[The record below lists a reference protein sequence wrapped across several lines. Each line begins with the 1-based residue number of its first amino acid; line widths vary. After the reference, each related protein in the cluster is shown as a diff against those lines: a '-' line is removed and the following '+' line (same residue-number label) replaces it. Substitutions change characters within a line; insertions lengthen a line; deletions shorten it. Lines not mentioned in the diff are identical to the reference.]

1 MVGKYLFLC
10 LLFIFNININASEII
25 YNKNNILITKQDLN
39 QYKLIEK
46 NINYL
51 NDNIVI
57 KEIVLIKRTNNNLKK
72 NNPLYYEQTINQI
85 KSKKIYIDEVNQDFL
100 EQYLFYI
107 NVRNDIA
114 KEFLINKFKKDQIQ
128 MIFKNKDIT
137 FGLSKNKCMTIFGTL
152 SINQLNDIEIYN
164 ILDRKII
171 NFQFEKNLDNQ
182 KYDVCLS
189 EKNINQLITIFNNYI
204 IDESRE
210 DFLKFIYEKK

>member
-1 MVGKYLFLC
+1 MVGKYLFFC
-10 LLFIFNININASEII
+10 LLIFFNININASEII
-25 YNKNNILITKQDLN
+25 YNKNNILITKQDLD

-46 NINYL
+46 NTNYL

-85 KSKKIYIDEVNQDFL
+85 KSKNIYIDEVNQDFL

-114 KEFLINKFKKDQIQ
+114 KEFMINKFKKDQIQ
-128 MIFKNKDIT
+128 IIFKNEDIT
-137 FGLSKNKCMTIFGTL
+137 FGLSKNKCMTILKTL
-152 SINQLNDIEIYN
+152 SINQLNNKEIYD

-171 NFQFEKNLDNQ
+171 NFKFEKNLDDQ

-189 EKNINQLITIFNNYI
+189 EKNINQVINIFNSYI

>member
-1 MVGKYLFLC
+1 MVGKYLFFC
-10 LLFIFNININASEII
+10 LLIFFNININASEII
-25 YNKNNILITKQDLN
+25 YNKNNILITKQDLD

-46 NINYL
+46 NTNYL

-85 KSKKIYIDEVNQDFL
+85 KSKNIYVDEVNQDFL

-114 KEFLINKFKKDQIQ
+114 KEFMINKFKKDQIQ
-128 MIFKNKDIT
+128 IIFKNEDIT
-137 FGLSKNKCMTIFGTL
+137 FGLSKNKCMTILKTL
-152 SINQLNDIEIYN
+152 SINQLNNKEIYD

-171 NFQFEKNLDNQ
+171 NFKFEKNLDDQ

-189 EKNINQLITIFNNYI
+189 EKNINQVINIFNSYI